1 MYISDRIS
9 KYARKFHV
17 EVAIVR
23 LLCCKLNVLR
33 VIVERIEG
41 RAQSV
46 ARKDKIEPIT
56 NLYASRFVFL
66 VSLPSSFS
74 LKGSVRYWSARP
86 QSTFG
91 YEIWKMRVVTFTIF

>member
-23 LLCCKLNVLR
+23 LLCCKLNILR

-66 VSLPSSFS
+66 VSLPSS
-74 LKGSVRYWSARP
+74 
-86 QSTFG
+86 
-91 YEIWKMRVVTFTIF
+91 